1 MRLFKEHW
9 SQSKQAPEIIPT
21 LREIV
26 TYIGNIPNQE
36 INLDNPKGSY
46 KGFGHEK
53 KIPLPFDY
61 GEYPL
66 LINPA
71 DDLGWDIIIVPSSS
85 KNDKQL
91 IPVGHIQYTGRPDKE
106 GNDKIIIAP
115 EGQYTFRDKEIIND
129 FFDPLDRFKPVK
141 WY

>member
-9 SQSKQAPEIIPT
+9 SQSKQVPEIIPT

-26 TYIGNIPNQE
+26 TYIGNVPDQE
-36 INLDNPKGSY
+36 IHLDNPKGSY
-46 KGFGHEK
+46 KGFGRKK

-61 GEYPL
+61 G
-66 LINPA
+66 
-71 DDLGWDIIIVPSSS
+71 
-85 KNDKQL
+85 
-91 IPVGHIQYTGRPDKE
+91 VGHVQYTGRPDKE